1 MYYIPI
7 LTHEYFKFQSQ
18 IELMVLISNNS
29 QFPMNVLI
37 ENLSYSLLE
46 LLLNYVQTFQETVL

>member
-7 LTHEYFKFQSQ
+7 LSIVYFKFQSQ
-18 IELMVLISNNS
+18 MELMVLMSNNS

-46 LLLNYVQTFQETVL
+46 LLLNYVQTFQNKVL